1 MNHNEINST
10 HKNRTLDASSVVCS
24 TCCVFES
31 QANNHSIGHHWK
43 IEECICHTSSSINF
57 ISVDPYVCGMCIL
70 SVCQSINHCCFCK
83 CSTFYCCDA
92 FYYFFTKIG
101 FVCCEFGSS
110 SVLVSVRGSLSACV
124 RVYVCFKWF
133 SVDQPVWSMHTK
145 RTTHNI
151 PPKIHWCARW
161 DHQPSV
167 GSWLIR
173 WTHFL
178 V

>member
-1 MNHNEINST
+1 MHPVLCAA
-10 HKNRTLDASSVVCS
+10 RVVCLNFKRTIIRLDIIERLRS
-24 TCCVFES
+24 AFVTLLQQLISSLLIRVFV
-31 QANNHSIGHHWK
+31 A
-43 IEECICHTSSSINF
+43 CAFC
-57 ISVDPYVCGMCIL
+57 L
-70 SVCQSINHCCFCK
+70 SVNQLIIV
-83 CSTFYCCDA
+83 A
-92 FYYFFTKIG
+92 FANVPHFIVVMRFIIFTKIG

-124 RVYVCFKWF
+124 RVCLCVHVCFKWF

>member
-1 MNHNEINST
+1 MHPVLCAA
-10 HKNRTLDASSVVCS
+10 RVVCLNFKR
-24 TCCVFES
+24 TI
-31 QANNHSIGHHWK
+31 IGLDI
-43 IEECICHTSSSINF
+43 IERLRSAFVTLLHQLISSLLIRMF
-57 ISVDPYVCGMCIL
+57 VACAFCL
-70 SVCQSINHCCFCK
+70 SVNQLIIV
-83 CSTFYCCDA
+83 A
-92 FYYFFTKIG
+92 FANVQHFIVVMRFIIFTKIG

-124 RVYVCFKWF
+124 RVCMCFKWF

-151 PPKIHWCARW
+151 PPKIHWCARS
-161 DHQPSV
+161 DHQLSV